1 MCLLPPEYPKGD
13 GSDSPVVGRDKPAGA
28 TPRWRAEDAHKNNC
42 CSLHGCFW
50 SEKDCPVVAGMIR
63 PGPCRIC
70 LDADR
75 PTKDAYLAACKALW
89 RHREAEEKL
98 TEANKALIEK
108 NKSLRSKIRLLR
120 KRAAADR
127 RKQTKNF

>member
-1 MCLLPPEYPKGD
+1 MPK
-13 GSDSPVVGRDKPAGA
+13 VGM
-28 TPRWRAEDAHKNNC
+28 PRWQVEGAHKIKC
-42 CSLHGCFW
+42 CRLHGCFW
-50 SEKDCPVVAGMIR
+50 SEKDCPVMAGTMR

-75 PTKDAYLAACKALW
+75 PTKAAYLAACNALW

-98 TEANKALIEK
+98 TAANKALCAK
-108 NKSLRSKIRLLR
+108 NKELRNEIRLLK

-127 RKQTKNF
+127 RKMTKAF